1 MTVDDPLFVLA
12 WVTIRGQEPRTL
24 GKGAEVLFVH
34 HPTRGWEIPGGH
46 LEAGES
52 PSEAMLREL
61 QEETGLVGEIKMWNK
76 TYYPKGWVAHVEVE
90 KTSTNAWVVDDSNVA
105 EVRWWKEVPPLIAW
119 TVGEFE
125 DLSEW
130 HCQRS

>member
-1 MTVDDPLFVLA
+1 MTVIDPVFVLA
-12 WVTIRGQEPRTL
+12 WVTIRGQAPQPL

-76 TYYPKGWVAHVEVE
+76 TYYHKGWVAHVEVE
-90 KTSTNAWVVDDSNVA
+90 KT
-105 EVRWWKEVPPLIAW
+105 
-119 TVGEFE
+119 
-125 DLSEW
+125 
-130 HCQRS
+130 